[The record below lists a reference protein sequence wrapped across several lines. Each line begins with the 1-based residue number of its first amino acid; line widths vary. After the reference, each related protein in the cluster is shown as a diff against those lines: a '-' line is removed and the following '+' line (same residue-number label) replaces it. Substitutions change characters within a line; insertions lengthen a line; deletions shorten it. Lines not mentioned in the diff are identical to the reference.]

1 MSPVLKAADMGK
13 NATGSATLNI
23 KQSAG
28 YAMIEVLLAVVVL
41 AIGLLAGSKM
51 QMLGM
56 NYTQGA
62 QLRTTATMAA
72 NDIIDRMRLNPQGVA
87 DGEYDGADT
96 NSVPSDPDCVS
107 SGCTPAQLADH
118 DIRVWAGY
126 FGKVDGEDAST
137 PLRGA
142 QGTITVDDGLYTVK
156 IEWDEVIH
164 GEEDEVEREVAIA
177 VKFN

>member
-1 MSPVLKAADMGK
+1 MIQIQI
-13 NATGSATLNI
+13 GSHQLNI

-62 QLRTTATMAA
+62 QLRTTASMAA

-87 DGEYDGADT
+87 DGNYIDADT
-96 NSVPSDPDCVS
+96 DHLPANPNCIT

-126 FGKVDGEDAST
+126 FGKIDGEGATT
-137 PLRGA
+137 PLQGA
-142 QGTITVDDGLYTVK
+142 RGTIKSSDDLYTVDITWK
-156 IEWDEVIH
+156 ELVQGKEND
-164 GEEDEVEREVAIA
+164 VERHVSIA